1 MESMKKKI
9 MEIEEIINNPEHIKT
24 VDLKTLFNSFLSE
37 IKNRIASYIGDYP
50 TFIEPVFLEENVKI
64 GDDVL
69 LGPNVFIGTNSEI
82 GNYVEISNSII
93 FENVKIGENF
103 KIENCIISKNSV
115 FNFSNLIL
123 KNSILS
129 GINNREDDIRK
140 IEL

>member
-1 MESMKKKI
+1 
-9 MEIEEIINNPEHIKT
+9 MEIEVIINSENVNIVE
-24 VDLKTLFNSFLSE
+24 VKTLFNSILSE
-37 IKNRIASYIGDYP
+37 IKNRIESYIGDYP

-69 LGPNVFIGTNSEI
+69 LGPNVYIRTNSEI

-103 KIENCIISKNSV
+103 KIENCIITKNSV
-115 FNFSNLIL
+115 FNFSNLTL

-129 GINNREDDIRK
+129 GINNTEDDIRK
-140 IEL
+140 IEF